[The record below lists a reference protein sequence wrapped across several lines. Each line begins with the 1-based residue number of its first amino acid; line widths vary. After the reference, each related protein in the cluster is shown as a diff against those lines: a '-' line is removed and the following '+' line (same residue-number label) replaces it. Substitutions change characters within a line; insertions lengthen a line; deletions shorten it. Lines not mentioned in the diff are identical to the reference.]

1 MNVISCGDRH
11 LIMVLRCF
19 SSILI
24 FSICLELTITNGLDE
39 PCLNDIY
46 CLKKSP
52 ATPLCVER
60 ECHPLKHYLGDCLHN
75 KQCIGDN
82 VVCRDFTCLCPL
94 QWQRIR
100 DKCVAPDT
108 CDVDADC
115 DHKKICKEGKCMEI
129 AIDGWQ
135 VVVIMGCGL
144 IGFLLTV
151 FLLTYIRVRRVRLQ
165 TPTSSSTEGMVPSM
179 PPQPMFTQRYDLR
192 EEDDSLVVTTVPV
205 YDPPPSYFESQEGK
219 Y

>member
-1 MNVISCGDRH
+1 
-11 LIMVLRCF
+11 
-19 SSILI
+19 
-24 FSICLELTITNGLDE
+24 
-39 PCLNDIY
+39 
-46 CLKKSP
+46 
-52 ATPLCVER
+52 
-60 ECHPLKHYLGDCLHN
+60 
-75 KQCIGDN
+75 
-82 VVCRDFTCLCPL
+82 
-94 QWQRIR
+94 
-100 DKCVAPDT
+100 
-108 CDVDADC
+108 
-115 DHKKICKEGKCMEI
+115 MEI